1 MRVRVRVFARLR
13 ELAGRDAW
21 ECDVPAGASV
31 ADVWKQV
38 AREHDS
44 LTPFEPV
51 VSFAL
56 NSSFASRTSR
66 VQEGDEIAVLPPVS
80 GG

>member
-1 MRVRVRVFARLR
+1 MRVKVRVFARLR

-21 ECDVPAGASV
+21 ECDVAPGASV

-38 AREHDS
+38 AREHDT
-44 LTPFEPV
+44 LTPFEAV

-56 NSSFASRTSR
+56 NSSFAPRSAR
-66 VQEGDEIAVLPPVS
+66 VQEGDEVAVLPPVS

>member
-1 MRVRVRVFARLR
+1 MRVTVRVFARLR

-21 ECDVPAGASV
+21 ECDVPPGASV
-31 ADVWKQV
+31 ADVWQQV
-38 AREHDS
+38 ARDHDS
-44 LTPFEPV
+44 LTPFGPV

-56 NSSFASRTSR
+56 NSSFAPRTTR
-66 VQEGDEIAVLPPVS
+66 VQDGDEIAVLPPVS